1 MMFRFW
7 PVIYTT
13 TWIVLWL
20 CVCLF
25 FLIKVMYNVLFDSPS
40 SKILHKRKI
49 TDLGKTQV
57 GNKTQFFN
65 IA

>member
-1 MMFRFW
+1 MVVCMF
-7 PVIYTT
+7 
-13 TWIVLWL
+13 VLSHQ
-20 CVCLF
+20 
-25 FLIKVMYNVLFDSPS
+25 VMYNVLFDSPS